1 MTRRPGEAE
10 PAAAAETRRLR
21 LGHSPDPDDA
31 FMFHGLASGAV
42 SDPAFE
48 FEHLLEDIQTLN
60 EWATEGRL
68 EITAL
73 SLHAYAYVAHRYAL
87 LPHGAS
93 VGRRYGPIVVARGPV
108 PVSALSDSRTT
119 IAVPGELTTAT
130 LALRLA
136 AGDRARRVVVPFDR
150 IFAHVR
156 SGKADAGLIIH
167 EGQLTFRN
175 EGLEKV
181 LDLGEWWDAETG
193 GLPLPLGVNAVRRD
207 LGQPVMERLSRL
219 LRASIEYGLA
229 HRRAAI
235 AAALPYA
242 RDMGAELADRF
253 VAMYVNADTLDYGP
267 DLREAIGLILARAHV
282 AGILPTRVPVTFVGE

>member
-1 MTRRPGEAE
+1 MVT
-10 PAAAAETRRLR
+10 RLR

-31 FMFHGLASGAV
+31 FMFYGLASGAV
-42 SDPAFE
+42 ADPAFE
-48 FEHLLEDIQTLN
+48 FEHILKDIQTLN

-68 EITAL
+68 EVTAL
-73 SLHAYAYVAHRYAL
+73 SLHAYAYVADRYAL

-93 VGRRYGPIVVARGPV
+93 VGRKYGPLVVAPTPLPV
-108 PVSALSDSRTT
+108 AVLRDPKTT

-136 AGDRARRVVVPFDR
+136 AGERARRVVVPFDQ
-150 IFAHVR
+150 IFAYVKA
-156 SGKADAGLIIH
+156 GKADCGLIIH
-167 EGQLTFRN
+167 EGQLTYRK

-207 LGQPVMERLSRL
+207 LGRETMERLSRL
-219 LRASIEYGLA
+219 LRRSIEYGLA
-229 HRRAAI
+229 HREAAI

-242 RDMGAELADRF
+242 RDMGADLADRF
-253 VAMYVNADTLDYGP
+253 VGMYVNADTLDYGP
-267 DLREAIGLILARAHV
+267 DLREAIRRILARAHE
-282 AGILPTRVPVTFVGE
+282 AGIVPKPVPVAFIGE